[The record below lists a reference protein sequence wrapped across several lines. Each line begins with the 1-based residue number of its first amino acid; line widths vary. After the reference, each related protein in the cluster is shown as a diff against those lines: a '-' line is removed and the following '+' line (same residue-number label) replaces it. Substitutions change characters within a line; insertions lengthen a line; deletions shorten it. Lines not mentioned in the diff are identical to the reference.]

1 MYRDLKKGAT
11 VEVDAILGDLLEY
24 GRKHG
29 LTTPILQAAF
39 VNLSIYQR
47 GSATNPDFP
56 RPLESRS
63 KS

>member
-1 MYRDLKKGAT
+1 MYRDLKKGAP

-29 LTTPILQAAF
+29 LTTPILHAAF

-47 GSATNPDFP
+47 GREGGIKLSNGLRSA
-56 RPLESRS
+56 L
-63 KS
+63 